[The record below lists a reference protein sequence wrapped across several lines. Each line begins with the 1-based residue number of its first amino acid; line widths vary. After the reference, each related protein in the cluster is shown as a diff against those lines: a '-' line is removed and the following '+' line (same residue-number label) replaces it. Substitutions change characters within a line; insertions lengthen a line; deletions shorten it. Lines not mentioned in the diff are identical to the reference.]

1 MVLCLCVCVHIT
13 LAQKQPEKIHVLF
26 RTDLFIDL
34 GFGCGDVLSSKWHI
48 QMWVQCILSNA
59 KPM

>member
-1 MVLCLCVCVHIT
+1 MVLCLCVYVHIT

-34 GFGCGDVLSSKWHI
+34 GFGCADVLSSKWHI
-48 QMWVQCILSNA
+48 QM
-59 KPM
+59 